1 MAVPKSVLELVATG
15 NELGESHQGPVEPE
29 CSKAVGFK
37 PDQLG
42 NRQNLHF
49 AADRNGR

>member
-1 MAVPKSVLELVATG
+1 MAVPKSVLEPVATG
-15 NELGESHQGPVEPE
+15 KEPGESHQGPVEPE

-42 NRQNLHF
+42 NGQNLHF
-49 AADRNGR
+49 AACRGGR